1 MTTMECSG
9 LPESLERKIA
19 AVSRSSR
26 HIVRIVTE
34 DEASHIRSMDGWMD
48 GWFNDRTGAQI
59 VLGQRQGGR
68 QVIFRIG

>member
-1 MTTMECSG
+1 MTIMEASG

-19 AVSRSSR
+19 AVSRSSW

-34 DEASHIRSMDGWMD
+34 DEASYIRSMDGWMD
-48 GWFNDRTGAQI
+48 GWFKDQTGAQI
-59 VLGQRQGGR
+59 VLGQRQCGK